1 MAAHDLQ
8 AVSPMVRTLAIA
20 AGGLVSLY
28 AIMSSAATPVRFA
41 LAGFGAWGK
50 FHAQSIDG
58 NPEAQLVA
66 ITAPSEASREEARK
80 LYPEAQVFADSLE
93 MIAQAEFDIID
104 IATPSHTHREIA
116 LAAMAKGKHV
126 LLEKPMAITLD
137 DCKAIVAGARQYGV
151 HLAVGH
157 ELRLSSQWGRIKEI
171 IDTGTIGDPQYVLV
185 ELSRKPYRL
194 GAGGWRYDQSRV
206 GSWVLEEPIHF
217 FDLARWY
224 LESSGDPVELH
235 AYANSRDPQRPT
247 LFDNFSAMFKYANGS
262 YAVVSQTLAAF
273 EHHQTVKV
281 SGTKGALW
289 AAWSGAL
296 DRTLEPE
303 YFLKVF
309 DGERL
314 ETVKLEKHSGE
325 VFELREEI
333 AQCIEMV
340 RSGKKPIATG
350 LDGLWSAGLCLVAEE
365 SIRQQRPLPVG
376 EMLQL

>member
-1 MAAHDLQ
+1 MLMP
-8 AVSPMVRTLAIA
+8 SEN
-20 AGGLVSLY
+20 
-28 AIMSSAATPVRFA
+28 TPVRFA

-50 FHAQSIDG
+50 FHAQSIAG
-58 NPEAQLVA
+58 NLDAKLVA
-66 ITAPSEASREEARK
+66 ITVPSEASRTEAAQ
-80 LYPEAQVFADSLE
+80 LYPDAQIFADSLD

-104 IATPSHTHREIA
+104 IVTPSHTHREIA
-116 LAAMAKGKHV
+116 LAAMQKGKHV

-137 DCKAIVAGARQYGV
+137 DCKAIVAGSLQYGV

-157 ELRLSSQWGRIKEI
+157 ELRLSSQWGLIKEI
-171 IDTGTIGDPQYVLV
+171 IDTGTIGEAQYVLV
-185 ELSRKPYRL
+185 ELLRKPYRQ
-194 GAGGWRYDQSRV
+194 GASGWRYDQSRV

-224 LESSGDPVELH
+224 LEGSGDPVELH

-247 LFDNFSAMFKYANGS
+247 LFDNFSAMFKYPNGS

-281 SGTKGALW
+281 TGTKGALW
-289 AAWSGAL
+289 AGWSGAL

-309 DGERL
+309 DGENL

-333 AQCIEMV
+333 AECIRMV
-340 RSGKKPIATG
+340 RGESHRLATG

-365 SIRQQRPLPVG
+365 SIRQQKPLPVAH
-376 EMLQL
+376 MLKF

>member
-1 MAAHDLQ
+1 
-8 AVSPMVRTLAIA
+8 
-20 AGGLVSLY
+20 
-28 AIMSSAATPVRFA
+28 MSSPIRFA

-50 FHAQSIDG
+50 FHAQSIAG
-58 NPEAQLVA
+58 NPDARLVA
-66 ITAPSEASREEARK
+66 ITAPSETSREEARR
-80 LYPEAQVFADSLE
+80 LYPEAHIFADSLE

-116 LAAMAKGKHV
+116 LAAMQRGKHV

-137 DCKAIVAGARQYGV
+137 DCKAIVAGARDHGV

-157 ELRLSSQWGRIKEI
+157 ELRLSSQWGRIREI
-171 IDTGTIGDPQYVLV
+171 IDAGTIGDPQYVLV

-194 GAGGWRYDQSRV
+194 GASGWRYDQSRV

-224 LESSGDPVELH
+224 LQSSGDPVELH
-235 AYANSRDPQRPT
+235 AYANSRDSQRPT

-309 DGERL
+309 DGENL

-333 AQCIEMV
+333 AQCVEMI
-340 RSGKKPIATG
+340 RTGKPPAATG

-365 SIRQQRPLPVG
+365 SIRQNKPLPVG
-376 EMLQL
+376 ELLRF

>member
-1 MAAHDLQ
+1 MI
-8 AVSPMVRTLAIA
+8 R
-20 AGGLVSLY
+20 
-28 AIMSSAATPVRFA
+28 PVRFA

-50 FHAQSIDG
+50 FHAQSIQS
-58 NPEAQLVA
+58 NPDAQLVA
-66 ITAPSEASREEARK
+66 ISAPSEASRAEAQQ
-80 LYPEAQVFADSLE
+80 LYPDALIFSDSLE
-93 MIAQAEFDIID
+93 MIAQADFDIID
-104 IATPSHTHREIA
+104 IVTPSHTHREIA
-116 LAAMAKGKHV
+116 LAAMQKGKHV
-126 LLEKPMAITLD
+126 LLEKPMAITLE
-137 DCKAIVAGARQYGV
+137 DCKAIVACAQQFGI

-171 IDTGTIGDPQYVLV
+171 IDAGTIGDPQYVLV
-185 ELSRKPYRL
+185 ELSRKPYRQ
-194 GAGGWRYDQSRV
+194 GASGWRYDQTRV

-235 AYANSRDPQRPT
+235 AYANSRDSQRPT
-247 LFDNFSAMFKYANGS
+247 LYDNFSAMFKYANGS

-273 EHHQTVKV
+273 EHHQTVKI

-340 RSGKKPIATG
+340 RKGKKPAATG
-350 LDGLWSAGLCLVAEE
+350 HDGLWSAGLCLVAEE
-365 SIRQQRPLPVG
+365 SIRLGKSLPVG
-376 EMLQL
+376 EILKF

>member
-1 MAAHDLQ
+1 M
-8 AVSPMVRTLAIA
+8 
-20 AGGLVSLY
+20 
-28 AIMSSAATPVRFA
+28 TPVRFA

-50 FHAQSIDG
+50 FHAQSIAGHPD
-58 NPEAQLVA
+58 AQLVA
-66 ITAPSEASREEARK
+66 ISAPTEATRAEARQ
-80 LYPEAQVFADSLE
+80 LYPDAQIFADSLE
-93 MIAQAEFDIID
+93 MVAQAEFDLID

-116 LAAMAKGKHV
+116 LAAMARGKHV

-137 DCKAIVAGARQYGV
+137 DCKAIVAGAREHGV

-171 IDTGTIGDPQYVLV
+171 LDAGTIGEPQYVLV
-185 ELSRKPYRL
+185 ELSRKPYRT
-194 GAGGWRYDQSRV
+194 GASGWRYDLSRV

-224 LESSGDPVELH
+224 LQGSGDPVELY
-235 AYANSRDPQRPT
+235 AYGNSRDPQRPN
-247 LFDNFSAMFKYANGS
+247 LFDNFSAMFKYRNGS

-289 AAWSGAL
+289 AGWSGAL
-296 DRTLEPE
+296 DRTLEPS

-309 DGERL
+309 DGETL
-314 ETVKLEKHSGE
+314 ENVQLDKHSGE

-333 AQCIEMV
+333 ARCVEMV
-340 RSGKKPIATG
+340 RTGRPPAASG

-365 SIRQQRPLPVG
+365 SIRQGRPLPVG
-376 EMLQL
+376 EMLKF

>member
-1 MAAHDLQ
+1 MI
-8 AVSPMVRTLAIA
+8 R
-20 AGGLVSLY
+20 
-28 AIMSSAATPVRFA
+28 PVRFA

-50 FHAQSIDG
+50 FHAQSIQS
-58 NPEAQLVA
+58 NPDAQLVA
-66 ITAPSEASREEARK
+66 ISAPSEASRAEAQQ
-80 LYPEAQVFADSLE
+80 LYPDALIFSDSLE
-93 MIAQAEFDIID
+93 MIAQADFDIID
-104 IATPSHTHREIA
+104 IVTPSHTHREIA
-116 LAAMAKGKHV
+116 VAAIEKGKHV
-126 LLEKPMAITLD
+126 LLEKPMAITLE
-137 DCKAIVAGARQYGV
+137 DCKAIVACAQQFGV

-171 IDTGTIGDPQYVLV
+171 IDAGTIGDPQYVLV
-185 ELSRKPYRL
+185 ELSRKPYRQ
-194 GAGGWRYDQSRV
+194 GASGWRYDQNRV

-224 LESSGDPVELH
+224 LEGSGDPVELH

-247 LFDNFSAMFKYANGS
+247 LYDNFSAMFKYANGS

-273 EHHQTVKV
+273 EHHQTVKI

-303 YFLKVF
+303 YCLKVF
-309 DGERL
+309 DGEKL

-340 RSGKKPIATG
+340 RKGKKPAATG
-350 LDGLWSAGLCLVAEE
+350 HDGLWSAGLCLVAEE
-365 SIRQQRPLPVG
+365 SIRLGKSLPVG
-376 EMLQL
+376 EMLKF

>member
-1 MAAHDLQ
+1 M
-8 AVSPMVRTLAIA
+8 P
-20 AGGLVSLY
+20 
-28 AIMSSAATPVRFA
+28 PVRFA

-50 FHAQSIDG
+50 FHAQSIAQ
-58 NPEAQLVA
+58 NPDAQLVA
-66 ITAPSEASREEARK
+66 ITAPSEASRDEAHK
-80 LYPEAQVFADSLE
+80 LYPDAQIFADSLE
-93 MIAQAEFDIID
+93 MIAACEFDILD
-104 IATPSHTHREIA
+104 IVTPSHTHREIA
-116 LAAMAKGKHV
+116 LAAISKGKHV
-126 LLEKPMAITLD
+126 LLEKPMAITLE
-137 DCKAIVAGARQYGV
+137 DCKAIVAGALEHGV

-157 ELRLSSQWGRIKEI
+157 ELRLSSQWGEIKKI
-171 IDTGTIGDPQYVLV
+171 IERGTIGDPQYVLV

-194 GAGGWRYDQSRV
+194 GASGWRYDQGRV

-224 LESSGDPVELH
+224 LEGSGDPVELQ

-247 LFDNFSAMFKYANGS
+247 LYDNFSAMFKYANGS

-296 DRTLEPE
+296 DRTLEPTA
-303 YFLKVF
+303 FLKVF
-309 DGERL
+309 DGETL
-314 ETVKLEKHSGE
+314 HEVKLEKQSGE

-333 AQCIEMV
+333 AQSIDMV
-340 RSGKKPIATG
+340 RTGKRPIATG

-365 SIRQQRPLPVG
+365 SIRQGKPLPVG
-376 EMLQL
+376 EMLRF

>member
-1 MAAHDLQ
+1 
-8 AVSPMVRTLAIA
+8 
-20 AGGLVSLY
+20 
-28 AIMSSAATPVRFA
+28 
-41 LAGFGAWGK
+41 
-50 FHAQSIDG
+50 
-58 NPEAQLVA
+58 
-66 ITAPSEASREEARK
+66 
-80 LYPEAQVFADSLE
+80 
-93 MIAQAEFDIID
+93 
-104 IATPSHTHREIA
+104 
-116 LAAMAKGKHV
+116 
-126 LLEKPMAITLD
+126 
-137 DCKAIVAGARQYGV
+137 
-151 HLAVGH
+151 
-157 ELRLSSQWGRIKEI
+157 
-171 IDTGTIGDPQYVLV
+171 
-185 ELSRKPYRL
+185 
-194 GAGGWRYDQSRV
+194 V

-247 LFDNFSAMFKYANGS
+247 LYDNFSAMFKYANGS

-273 EHHQTVKV
+273 EHHQTVKI

-309 DGERL
+309 DGEKL

-340 RSGKKPIATG
+340 RKGKKPVATG

-365 SIRQQRPLPVG
+365 SIRLGKSLPVG
-376 EMLQL
+376 EMLKF